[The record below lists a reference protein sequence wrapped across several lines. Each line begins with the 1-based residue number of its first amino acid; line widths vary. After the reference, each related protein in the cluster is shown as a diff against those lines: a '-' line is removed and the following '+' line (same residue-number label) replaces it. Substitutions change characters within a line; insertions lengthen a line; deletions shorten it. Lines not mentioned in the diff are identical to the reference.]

1 MIMTQVLLD
10 KVKRRI
16 DPAGEIGTEIED
28 QLKDIIGDVEAQLC
42 VKLGGVENVPDKLAY
57 IVVAVSVKQYN
68 RIGSEGAS
76 SHTVEG
82 ETLSWND
89 NPFAEF
95 EEDII
100 SWRDTYQRR
109 RPRIKFI

>member
-1 MIMTQVLLD
+1 MTQALLD
-10 KVKRRI
+10 RVKRRI

-28 QLKDIIGDVEAQLC
+28 QLRDIIEDVEAQLK
-42 VKLGGVENVPDKLAY
+42 VKLGGVEAVPDDLAY

-68 RIGSEGAS
+68 RIGSEGTA

-95 EEDII
+95 EKDIT
-100 SWRDTYQRR
+100 SWLDAYRRR
-109 RPRIKFI
+109 RPCIRFI